1 MTRCSHC
8 LRPLAL
14 GLLAVVLIAVDT
26 PAPPAPPVYVAPP
39 TAETWEKLK
48 ATHIDQVVEYANVG
62 GENKGGSLELELREQ
77 AVAFAR
83 RIDAKSPKLKNLFA
97 RKRAMTPAEQTA
109 DRALREQI
117 TTRDKTRL
125 AEESGGGAK
134 AMPPSGEDVVAA
146 LELLRFVIIRDQIQ
160 LAKQLSLDPD
170 DQPTVV
176 LRKSILTQVKVTIG
190 STKWAWEK
198 RLKDTVDQL
207 LTAKYEPW
215 IGTWLCSSEEWGEL
229 TLTQDGAAVKGTW
242 KDGSLTG
249 EVKGRHVVGKWTGQ
263 GTQHGGFSFTLGE
276 NDQGF
281 NARVTDKVDRPTS
294 WTAIR
299 KGSEEPPTVIEVI
312 EEPAEEPTEQPTPP
326 APAEPAPGN

>member
-1 MTRCSHC
+1 MTMTI

-14 GLLAVVLIAVDT
+14 GLLAVVLTAADT
-26 PAPPAPPVYVAPP
+26 PAPPVYVEPP

-48 ATHIDQVVEYANVG
+48 ATHIDQLVDYVSASG
-62 GENKGGSLELELREQ
+62 DNKGGSLELDLREQ

-97 RKRAMTPAEQTA
+97 RKRAMTPAEQSA
-109 DRALREQI
+109 DKALREQI
-117 TTRDKTRL
+117 AARDKTRT

-134 AMPPSGEDVVAA
+134 AMPPSGDDVAA
-146 LELLRFVIIRDQIQ
+146 TLERLRFVIIRDQIQ

-176 LRKSILTQVKVTIG
+176 LRKSILTQVKGIIG
-190 STKWAWEK
+190 PPRWAWEK
-198 RLKDTVDQL
+198 LLKDTVDQL

-229 TLTQDGAAVKGTW
+229 TLTQDGAVVKGTW
-242 KDGSLTG
+242 KDGTLVG
-249 EVKGRHVVGKWTGQ
+249 EMKGRHVVGKWTGQ
-263 GTQHGGFSFTLGE
+263 GTQHGGFSFTLGD
-276 NDQGF
+276 NDLGF

-299 KGSEEPPTVIEVI
+299 KGSEPEPTVIEV
-312 EEPAEEPTEQPTPP
+312 EEPAEEPKTPP
-326 APAEPAPGN
+326 AEPPGN